1 MTNRSMQLPLSELTP
16 GMVLSD
22 DLRDSWGNI
31 LLPQGT
37 KLTEVTLESL
47 KRYEISTLPILSEE
61 LSEAEETAK
70 LEHQQQRIGILFRK
84 SAEDKA
90 THSLMQFMHKFRQG
104 EQ

>member
-1 MTNRSMQLPLSELTP
+1 MTSRSTQLPLTQLTP

-47 KRYEISTLPILSEE
+47 KRYKINTLPILSEE
-61 LSEAEETAK
+61 LSEAEEAAK
-70 LEHQQQRIGILFRK
+70 LEHQQRRLSILFRK
-84 SAEDKA
+84 STEDKA
-90 THSLMQFMHKFRQG
+90 THLLMQFMQKFRQG
-104 EQ
+104 E